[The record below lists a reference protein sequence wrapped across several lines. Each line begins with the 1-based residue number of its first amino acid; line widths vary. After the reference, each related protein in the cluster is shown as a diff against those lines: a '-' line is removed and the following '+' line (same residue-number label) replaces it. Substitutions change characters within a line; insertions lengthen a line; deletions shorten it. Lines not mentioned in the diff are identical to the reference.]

1 MTAEYPTPMMIPAQT
16 KTCRHCW
23 VMIFFIFS
31 ISGCGE
37 FAYKRGASFSD
48 LEIAKKGCKAKD
60 PATAAIEKCMA
71 DEGWTIQNLG
81 KMEPIDADPVIE
93 ATVIPS
99 DQRIENAPSAQARKQ
114 PPEGAALAD
123 KAEIHA
129 PVKKIPDMLD
139 MFRVG
144 SWWKTGSGADSLKAD
159 TEACVARLGEAHRPN
174 TQTKLATRGLLLC
187 MKEKGWSGLREK

>member
-1 MTAEYPTPMMIPAQT
+1 MTVEEPTPMMISAQT

-23 VMIFFIFS
+23 MMIFFIFS
-31 ISGCGE
+31 ISSCGE

-60 PATAAIEKCMA
+60 PAPAAIEKCMQ
-71 DEGWTIQNLG
+71 DEGWTVQNLN

-93 ATVIPS
+93 ATIIPS
-99 DQRIENAPSAQARKQ
+99 DQRIENAPGASAQKHPA
-114 PPEGAALAD
+114 EWSALSD
-123 KAEIHA
+123 KAETPA
-129 PVKKIPDMLD
+129 PVKKAPDMLD

-159 TEACVARLGEAHRPN
+159 TDACVTRLGEAHRPN